1 MLFKWPYL
9 EGFLAAT
16 DKETDESW
24 DIHIYNMK
32 NQFWAGLGSR
42 AALVKKMFGADY
54 EQLLWPVFLCFHLQK
69 INLKFFWKYCSVC
82 TEKLH
87 SIKVKK
93 VKKSLESIFYRGKT
107 SFFRAKNFSDQS
119 SVGSYCVSSYCIWLW
134 QEQKDFRKKKMVG
147 KLTFMCLKSHK
158 MWKKIV
164 EGINTQQS
172 SQQGAVQGDYVLKYT
187 EIWELKF

>member
-1 MLFKWPYL
+1 L

-69 INLKFFWKYCSVC
+69 INLKFF
-82 TEKLH
+82 
-87 SIKVKK
+87 
-93 VKKSLESIFYRGKT
+93 
-107 SFFRAKNFSDQS
+107 
-119 SVGSYCVSSYCIWLW
+119 
-134 QEQKDFRKKKMVG
+134 
-147 KLTFMCLKSHK
+147 
-158 MWKKIV
+158 
-164 EGINTQQS
+164 
-172 SQQGAVQGDYVLKYT
+172 
-187 EIWELKF
+187 